1 MDSSTPYIASLTRE
15 PFLFYEMRT
24 TARLMSEGKSDD
36 EIIATIIQENLFQYP
51 TEKSLKKVASAC
63 VKRLHALNDAALV
76 NAIAIQPTDVAKQIT
91 LYAMMK
97 GSRLVWEFMITVIGA
112 KYAMRDTN
120 FGKMD
125 LNLFFMRLQD
135 QDDTVAG
142 WSDSTIEKL
151 KQILCKTLVECE
163 YIDNIKANTLNPVYL
178 YPFLE
183 SALRDNG
190 DTIALQAFNC
200 FE

>member
-63 VKRLHALNDAALV
+63 VKRLHALNDVALV
-76 NAIAIQPTDVAKQIT
+76 SAIATQPTDVAKQIT

-135 QDDTVAG
+135 QDDTVSG

-163 YIDNIKANTLNPVYL
+163 YIDSIKANALNPVYL
-178 YPFLE
+178 YPILE

>member
-24 TARLMSEGKSDD
+24 TARLMAEGKSDE

-63 VKRLHALNDAALV
+63 IKRLHALNDVALV
-76 NAIAIQPTDVAKQIT
+76 SAIATQPTDVAKQIT

-135 QDDTVAG
+135 QDDTVSG

-163 YIDNIKANTLNPVYL
+163 YIDSIKANTLNPVYL
-178 YPFLE
+178 YPILE